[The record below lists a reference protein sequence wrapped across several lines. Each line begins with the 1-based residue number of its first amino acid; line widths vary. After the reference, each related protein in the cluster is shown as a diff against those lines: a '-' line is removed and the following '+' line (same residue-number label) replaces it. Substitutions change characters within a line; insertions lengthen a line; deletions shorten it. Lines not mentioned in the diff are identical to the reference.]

1 MTKEQI
7 QNFTVRIA
15 NCNKTELV
23 VVTYDIILT
32 YMEEAENSYH
42 KGDVENFLFNIK
54 KARQY
59 VNNLT
64 STLNLDYSISLE
76 LLRLYMFIDKSLF
89 TNIIKKQPVNME
101 CMTDMVQKL
110 KAAFIEVAKEDKTG
124 ALLNNTSEVYAGYT
138 YSRGNSNNINLN
150 EMVMR

>member
-15 NCNKTELV
+15 GSNKTELV
-23 VVTYDIILT
+23 VITYDIILT
-32 YMEEAENSYH
+32 YLDEADTCFKAEDMEGY
-42 KGDVENFLFNIK
+42 LFNMK

-64 STLNLDYSISLE
+64 SNLDLQYSISYE

-89 TNIIKKQPVNME
+89 QGILKKKPINLQCITEMIE
-101 CMTDMVQKL
+101 SL
-110 KAAFIEVAKEDKTG
+110 KGAFTEVAKSDTSK
-124 ALLNNTSEVYAGYT
+124 AVLNNTSEVYAGYT
-138 YSRGNSNNINLN
+138 YSKGGSSGVSLN
-150 EMVMR
+150 EMVMK

>member
-7 QNFTVRIA
+7 QQFTVRIA

-23 VVTYDIILT
+23 VITYDIILT
-32 YMEEAENSYH
+32 YLDEAQRSYDLNDME
-42 KGDVENFLFNIK
+42 GFVFNVK

-64 STLNLDYSISLE
+64 TNLDLQYSISYE

-89 TNIIKKQPVNME
+89 QGILKKKPVNFQCLNEMIE
-101 CMTDMVQKL
+101 RL
-110 KAAFIEVAKEDKTG
+110 KASFVEVAKQDTSKSV
-124 ALLNNTSEVYAGYT
+124 LNNTQEVYAGYT
-138 YSRGNSNNINLN
+138 YSRGGGLN
-150 EMVMR
+150 EMVMK

>member
-15 NCNKTELV
+15 GSNKTELV

-32 YMEEAENSYH
+32 YIDEADTCYKANDLD
-42 KGDVENFLFNIK
+42 GFLFNTK

-64 STLNLDYSISLE
+64 ANLDLQYSISYE

-89 TNIIKKQPVNME
+89 QGILRKEPVNFE
-101 CMTDMVQKL
+101 CIGEMIGSL
-110 KAAFIEVAKEDKTG
+110 KGAFSEVAKTDTS
-124 ALLNNTSEVYAGYT
+124 AAVLNNTSEVYAGYT
-138 YSRGNSNNINLN
+138 YSRGGSTGVNLN
-150 EMVMR
+150 EMIMK